1 MFFTNTPISLS
12 QSEVIGGDSLQMN
25 TPQKPLTLNDLDTT
39 NINTAKDDSLTSKSD
54 SLSMMQ
60 SDTIPKKKEMLESTV
75 IYTAQDSIV
84 FTKDNKGFLYG
95 DADVKYQ
102 EIAIKGELI
111 TMNMDSSLISATYGL
126 DSVGKEF
133 GLPTF
138 DDKGTQL

>member
-12 QSEVIGGDSLQMN
+12 QSEVIGGDSLRID

-39 NINTAKDDSLTSKSD
+39 KINIVNDDSLTMKPD
-54 SLSMMQ
+54 SLSIGQ

-138 DDKGTQL
+138 DDKGT